1 MAIFESENPITYAS
15 FDKYQNLK
23 ERFEFTQQQILEHQ
37 NENSEHIEQKEGET
51 SIEEIMKNLE
61 HLDVD
66 DLNSSSLETNTNLNY
81 DA

>member
-37 NENSEHIEQKEGET
+37 NENSEQIEQKEGET

-81 DA
+81 